1 MASKTTNKNTKSE
14 KSTVATENI
23 IIEEPVI
30 TTADDVVEAPK
41 KEVVAKKTP
50 KKYMPNDLIE
60 CRSVTGG
67 ELILLG
73 QKSQLQYTWADYNDT
88 AWVEYQDLQA
98 LQSRRSQFLIK
109 PRFIIEDE
117 ELVEQ
122 WGSMLKPIYEKV
134 INQNIEDFFA
144 LPLNKFKAQLNIMPD
159 GLKDAIK
166 TKAVQMLQSDELYDI
181 RKVREIDAA
190 WGTDFVAMFVK

>member
-1 MASKTTNKNTKSE
+1 MASKTTTKKTKSE
-14 KSTVATENI
+14 KPVVTTEDVVVEAPVVEAK
-23 IIEEPVI
+23 EE
-30 TTADDVVEAPK
+30 VVEAPK
-41 KEVVAKKTP
+41 KVVPEKKAP
-50 KKYMPNDLIE
+50 KKYAPNDPIE

-67 ELILLG
+67 ELILIG

-98 LQSRRSQFLIK
+98 LQSRRSGFLMK

-122 WGSMLKPIYEKV
+122 WGSMLKPIYEK
-134 INQNIEDFFA
+134 INNQSVEDFFE
-144 LPLNKFKAQLNIMPD
+144 LPLNKFKAQLNVMPE

-166 TKAVQMLQSDELYDI
+166 TKAVQMIQSEELYDI

-190 WGTDFVAMFVK
+190 WGTDFVEMFMK

>member
-1 MASKTTNKNTKSE
+1 MANKTTTKKTKSD
-14 KSTVATENI
+14 KPITVAEETVIKTET
-23 IIEEPVI
+23 PVV
-30 TTADDVVEAPK
+30 TSEVENQSYVKRVPR
-41 KEVVAKKTP
+41 
-50 KKYMPNDLIE
+50 KYAPNDTIE

-67 ELILLG
+67 ELILIG

-98 LQSRRSQFLIK
+98 LQSRRSKFLTK

-134 INQNIEDFFA
+134 ITQDIEDFFE
-144 LPLNKFKAQLNIMPD
+144 LPLNKFKAQLNILPD

-166 TKAVQMLQSDELYDI
+166 TKAVQMINNDELFDVRKI
-181 RKVREIDAA
+181 REMDAA
-190 WGTDFVAMFVK
+190 WGTDFVGMFVK

>member
-1 MASKTTNKNTKSE
+1 MAGKTTTKKTKSTTP
-14 KSTVATENI
+14 SVTTTEVVTKV
-23 IIEEPVI
+23 EEPIV
-30 TTADDVVEAPK
+30 TVKAEAPAPVKKAPK
-41 KEVVAKKTP
+41 KYAP
-50 KKYMPNDLIE
+50 DDRIE

-67 ELILLG
+67 ELILIG
-73 QKSQLQYTWADYNDT
+73 QKSQLQYTWADYNDV
-88 AWVEYQDLQA
+88 AYVEFQDLQA
-98 LQSRRSQFLIK
+98 LQSRRSNFLIK

-134 INQNIEDFFA
+134 IDQNIEDFFA

-166 TKAVQMLQSDELYDI
+166 TKAVQMIQDEELYDI

-190 WGTDFVAMFVK
+190 WGTDFVAMFMK

>member
-1 MASKTTNKNTKSE
+1 MAGKTTTKKTQSE
-14 KSTVATENI
+14 NPIVVTEETI
-23 IIEEPVI
+23 VKTE
-30 TTADDVVEAPK
+30 PK
-41 KEVVAKKTP
+41 KVAEVKKTP
-50 KKYMPNDLIE
+50 KKFAPDDRIE

-67 ELILLG
+67 ELILIG
-73 QKSQLQYTWADYNDT
+73 QKSQLQYNWADYNDV
-88 AWVEYQDLQA
+88 AYVEYQDLQA
-98 LQSRRSQFLIK
+98 LQSRRSNFLTK

-134 INQNIEDFFA
+134 IDQNIEDFFA
-144 LPLNKFKAQLNIMPD
+144 LPLNKFKAQLITMPD

-166 TKAVQMLQSDELYDI
+166 TKAVQMIESEELYDI

-190 WGTDFVAMFVK
+190 WGTDFVEMFMK